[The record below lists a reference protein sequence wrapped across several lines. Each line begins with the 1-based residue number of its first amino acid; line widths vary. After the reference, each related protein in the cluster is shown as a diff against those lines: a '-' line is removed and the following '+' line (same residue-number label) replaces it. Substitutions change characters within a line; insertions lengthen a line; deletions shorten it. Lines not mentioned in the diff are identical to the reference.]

1 MVWRE
6 PSSSEEPNCFPLL
19 QERLTKERAVL
30 LQPMGA
36 MWSRSACA
44 AMVEPMVEDK
54 LWQELLL
61 MGSHVGAVLEGW
73 APWYRTVLE
82 QY

>member
-1 MVWRE
+1 MLQMTEQR
-6 PSSSEEPNCFPLL
+6 FPAD
-19 QERLTKERAVL
+19 QERPMTEQAVL

-61 MGSHVGAVLEGW
+61 MGIHAG
-73 APWYRTVLE
+73 TV
-82 QY
+82 